1 MSAVI
6 GERDTLI
13 MNTVPR
19 YAAPIDRALLL
30 TASAT
35 MFEVS
40 AAGAPT
46 PEAITFSALML
57 GAVGNIVFSS
67 DPPVPLTVA
76 NGDAVLK
83 FADMNVGIV
92 TISASTVID
101 GLTYLARQTVA
112 KQQALDFRPPPA
124 PTGLATTGTP
134 STIVLRWNATPA
146 NYNNLSHTEIWC
158 APVNDFSKAALI
170 GRAEGSEYT
179 DPVGPG
185 AVRYYW
191 IRHVSRAAIPGA
203 YNDSTGTLGASDAEV
218 EHLLQVLTKQISG
231 LQLDGTLARKY
242 GVQVDTDGVAGGF
255 EFLAG
260 GGQINFGVRAN
271 AFSIAAPTGSGIAPA
286 VPFIVRTTE
295 TVIEGVTIP
304 IGVYIANAF
313 IQNASVTNAKIGGDI
328 WSSNYVA
335 GQAGWRLNRAGNME
349 VNNLQARGQIT
360 GGGITGWAWPTDGGG
375 GYYLGPYGLLL
386 GNYSTGS
393 YIQISDNGN
402 IYAPG
407 LTIEKG
413 KATFS
418 GELVAA
424 YGSFSGELKA
434 ASGSF
439 SGELKAAWG
448 KFSGDLRAA
457 RVSVG
462 TSSEATVFFE
472 PDYPAVSLQS
482 SAAGVYVEPG
492 TFSSATVFSSNEVLF
507 KHNDPAWPAARRIR
521 SGPVFFSIN
530 CTAVVDDQLSIWYRL
545 NGGAWVW
552 MSGVEER
559 QGGDGPA
566 ATCFGLTQNIS
577 PGGTIQFGVSG
588 TNQYLR
594 AADMGRLYVKQC
606 QAIVIARN
614 F

>member
-1 MSAVI
+1 M
-6 GERDTLI
+6 
-13 MNTVPR
+13 
-19 YAAPIDRALLL
+19 
-30 TASAT
+30 
-35 MFEVS
+35 
-40 AAGAPT
+40 
-46 PEAITFSALML
+46 
-57 GAVGNIVFSS
+57 
-67 DPPVPLTVA
+67 
-76 NGDAVLK
+76 
-83 FADMNVGIV
+83 
-92 TISASTVID
+92 
-101 GLTYLARQTVA
+101 
-112 KQQALDFRPPPA
+112 
-124 PTGLATTGTP
+124 
-134 STIVLRWNATPA
+134 
-146 NYNNLSHTEIWC
+146 
-158 APVNDFSKAALI
+158 
-170 GRAEGSEYT
+170 
-179 DPVGPG
+179 
-185 AVRYYW
+185 
-191 IRHVSRAAIPGA
+191 
-203 YNDSTGTLGASDAEV
+203 
-218 EHLLQVLTKQISG
+218 
-231 LQLDGTLARKY
+231 
-242 GVQVDTDGVAGGF
+242 
-255 EFLAG
+255 
-260 GGQINFGVRAN
+260 
-271 AFSIAAPTGSGIAPA
+271 
-286 VPFIVRTTE
+286 
-295 TVIEGVTIP
+295 
-304 IGVYIANAF
+304 
-313 IQNASVTNAKIGGDI
+313 
-328 WSSNYVA
+328 
-335 GQAGWRLNRAGNME
+335 
-349 VNNLQARGQIT
+349 
-360 GGGITGWAWPTDGGG
+360 
-375 GYYLGPYGLLL
+375 LL

-393 YIQISDNGN
+393 YIQISNNGN

-413 KATFS
+413 KAIFS

-594 AADMGRLYVKQC
+594 AADMGRLYIKQC